1 MKETVINA
9 FADKAVLER
18 LFTNGPGELLAVNSK
33 AGYLKAGQDVYML
46 CSADLGITPIGIAV
60 DDYAAAAAAL
70 RLSAGGRF
78 DTADNA
84 LVFRGGVLRVQPYPR
99 CAPQEPWG
107 TFRTERIEAAARL
120 LSALGRTS
128 GLVPLADALCLGAAP
143 EKGIAANPFCAKA
156 YGPLARLRDGLAH
169 NDVEAVPAEVKSLLG
184 LGIGLTPS
192 ADDVLCGMTY
202 TLLHGA
208 RKLTAADVEFVNAVR
223 RYAPERTNLISAAI
237 LKAVADDGR
246 FEMMDNVLRG
256 LTGAGEDGTQ
266 RLLTIGSSSGS
277 EMLLGITIAA
287 KLIHGRGQL

>member
-78 DTADNA
+78 DTADDA

-99 CAPQEPWG
+99 RAPQEPWG

-156 YGPLARLRDGLAH
+156 YGPLVRLRDGLAR
-169 NDVEAVPAEVKSLLG
+169 NDVEAVPVEVKSLLG

-223 RYAPERTNLISAAI
+223 RYAPKRTNLISAAI
-237 LKAVADDGR
+237 LKAVADGGR

-256 LTGAGEDGTQ
+256 LTGAGEDGAQ

>member
-33 AGYLKAGQDVYML
+33 ASYLKAGQDVYML

-84 LVFRGGVLRVQPYPR
+84 LVFRGG
-99 CAPQEPWG
+99 EPWG

-156 YGPLARLRDGLAH
+156 YGPLARLMDGLAR
-169 NDVEAVPAEVKSLLG
+169 NDVEAVPAEVKRLLG

-192 ADDVLCGMTY
+192 ADDVLCGMAY

-208 RKLTAADVEFVNAVR
+208 RKLTAADMEFVNAVR

-237 LKAVADDGR
+237 LKAVTDGGR

>member
-1 MKETVINA
+1 M
-9 FADKAVLER
+9 
-18 LFTNGPGELLAVNSK
+18 
-33 AGYLKAGQDVYML
+33 
-46 CSADLGITPIGIAV
+46 
-60 DDYAAAAAAL
+60 
-70 RLSAGGRF
+70 
-78 DTADNA
+78 
-84 LVFRGGVLRVQPYPR
+84 FRGGVLRVQPYPR
-99 CAPQEPWG
+99 RAPQEPCG

-143 EKGIAANPFCAKA
+143 EKGIAAKPFCAKA
-156 YGPLARLRDGLAH
+156 YGPLVRLRDGLAR

-237 LKAVADDGR
+237 LKAVTDGGR

>member
-1 MKETVINA
+1 M
-9 FADKAVLER
+9 
-18 LFTNGPGELLAVNSK
+18 
-33 AGYLKAGQDVYML
+33 
-46 CSADLGITPIGIAV
+46 
-60 DDYAAAAAAL
+60 
-70 RLSAGGRF
+70 
-78 DTADNA
+78 
-84 LVFRGGVLRVQPYPR
+84 
-99 CAPQEPWG
+99 
-107 TFRTERIEAAARL
+107 
-120 LSALGRTS
+120 
-128 GLVPLADALCLGAAP
+128 PLAAALCLGAAP

-156 YGPLARLRDGLAH
+156 YGPLVRLRDGLAH
-169 NDVEAVPAEVKSLLG
+169 NDAEAVPVEVKRLLG
-184 LGIGLTPS
+184 LGIGLPPS

-237 LKAVADDGR
+237 LKAVTDGGR

>member
-1 MKETVINA
+1 M
-9 FADKAVLER
+9 
-18 LFTNGPGELLAVNSK
+18 
-33 AGYLKAGQDVYML
+33 
-46 CSADLGITPIGIAV
+46 
-60 DDYAAAAAAL
+60 
-70 RLSAGGRF
+70 
-78 DTADNA
+78 
-84 LVFRGGVLRVQPYPR
+84 QPYPR
-99 CAPQEPWG
+99 RAPQEPCG

-237 LKAVADDGR
+237 LKAVTDGGR

-256 LTGAGEDGTQ
+256 LTGAGEDGAQ

>member
-1 MKETVINA
+1 MKETVIDA

-60 DDYAAAAAAL
+60 DDYAAAAAL

-99 CAPQEPWG
+99 RAPQEPWG
-107 TFRTERIEAAARL
+107 IFRTERIEDAARL
-120 LSALGRTS
+120 LSTLGRTS

-156 YGPLARLRDGLAH
+156 YGPLVRLRDGLAC
-169 NDVEAVPAEVKSLLG
+169 NDAEAVPAEVKSLLG

-208 RKLTAADVEFVNAVR
+208 RKLTAADVEFVNAVK

-237 LKAVADDGR
+237 LKAVADGGR

>member
-1 MKETVINA
+1 MKETVIDA

-84 LVFRGGVLRVQPYPR
+84 LVFRGGVLRVQPYPQ
-99 CAPQEPWG
+99 CAPQEPCG

-128 GLVPLADALCLGAAP
+128 GLVPLAGCPLSGGGAGKRYSGKSFLR
-143 EKGIAANPFCAKA
+143 KGIRAACP
-156 YGPLARLRDGLAH
+156 G
-169 NDVEAVPAEVKSLLG
+169 
-184 LGIGLTPS
+184 
-192 ADDVLCGMTY
+192 
-202 TLLHGA
+202 
-208 RKLTAADVEFVNAVR
+208 
-223 RYAPERTNLISAAI
+223 
-237 LKAVADDGR
+237 
-246 FEMMDNVLRG
+246 
-256 LTGAGEDGTQ
+256 
-266 RLLTIGSSSGS
+266 
-277 EMLLGITIAA
+277 
-287 KLIHGRGQL
+287 

>member
-1 MKETVINA
+1 M
-9 FADKAVLER
+9 
-18 LFTNGPGELLAVNSK
+18 
-33 AGYLKAGQDVYML
+33 
-46 CSADLGITPIGIAV
+46 
-60 DDYAAAAAAL
+60 
-70 RLSAGGRF
+70 
-78 DTADNA
+78 
-84 LVFRGGVLRVQPYPR
+84 
-99 CAPQEPWG
+99 
-107 TFRTERIEAAARL
+107 
-120 LSALGRTS
+120 
-128 GLVPLADALCLGAAP
+128 PLADALCLGAAP

-156 YGPLARLRDGLAH
+156 YGPLARLMDGLAR
-169 NDVEAVPAEVKSLLG
+169 NDVEAVPAEVKRLLG

-192 ADDVLCGMTY
+192 ADDVLCGMAY

-208 RKLTAADVEFVNAVR
+208 RKLTAADMEFVNAVR

-237 LKAVADDGR
+237 LKAVADGGR

>member
-18 LFTNGPGELLAVNSK
+18 LFTNGPGELLAVNSN
-33 AGYLKAGQDVYML
+33 ASYLKAGQDVYML

-99 CAPQEPWG
+99 RAPQEPWG

-156 YGPLARLRDGLAH
+156 YGPLARLMDGLAR
-169 NDVEAVPAEVKSLLG
+169 NDVEAVPAEVKRLLG

-192 ADDVLCGMTY
+192 ADDVLCGMAY

-208 RKLTAADVEFVNAVR
+208 RSL
-223 RYAPERTNLISAAI
+223 
-237 LKAVADDGR
+237 
-246 FEMMDNVLRG
+246 
-256 LTGAGEDGTQ
+256 
-266 RLLTIGSSSGS
+266 
-277 EMLLGITIAA
+277 
-287 KLIHGRGQL
+287 

>member
-99 CAPQEPWG
+99 
-107 TFRTERIEAAARL
+107 ARRRNRGA
-120 LSALGRTS
+120 LSA
-128 GLVPLADALCLGAAP
+128 
-143 EKGIAANPFCAKA
+143 
-156 YGPLARLRDGLAH
+156 
-169 NDVEAVPAEVKSLLG
+169 
-184 LGIGLTPS
+184 
-192 ADDVLCGMTY
+192 
-202 TLLHGA
+202 
-208 RKLTAADVEFVNAVR
+208 R
-223 RYAPERTNLISAAI
+223 R
-237 LKAVADDGR
+237 G
-246 FEMMDNVLRG
+246 
-256 LTGAGEDGTQ
+256 
-266 RLLTIGSSSGS
+266 
-277 EMLLGITIAA
+277 
-287 KLIHGRGQL
+287 